1 MKNNYIMKNIPA
13 ILCFIATALFSYL
26 GYSCEYKSTDSHFGH
41 VMVPQRTTHPNAAVR
56 NSPQSTSIIV
66 TPFDTDMEPF

>member
-1 MKNNYIMKNIPA
+1 MKNNNIMKNIPA
-13 ILCFIATALFSYL
+13 IVCLMAAALFTYL

-41 VMVPQRTTHPNAAVR
+41 VMVPQRTTRPDAAVR
-56 NSPQSTSIIV
+56 NSPQSISIMV